1 MTNSSSI
8 GIQTDLYLTH
18 SEKVLKVQAAV
29 SAAAKYGYF
38 SLRDI
43 YRELGYMPS
52 KSNRWNN
59 KEKVFAPGLI
69 HKTMKSMGVQSTG
82 SKQGRAGTQRYF
94 ISPGSSAE
102 PRRIEA

>member
-1 MTNSSSI
+1 MICDSPI
-8 GIQTDLYLTH
+8 GIQTDLYLTQND
-18 SEKVLKVQAAV
+18 KVVRIQAAV

-38 SLRDI
+38 SILDV

-52 KSNRWNN
+52 KSNKWNN

-69 HKTMKSMGVQSTG
+69 HKTMRSMGVQSTG

-94 ISPGSSAE
+94 ISPGRSAE
-102 PRRIEA
+102 PGRAEA